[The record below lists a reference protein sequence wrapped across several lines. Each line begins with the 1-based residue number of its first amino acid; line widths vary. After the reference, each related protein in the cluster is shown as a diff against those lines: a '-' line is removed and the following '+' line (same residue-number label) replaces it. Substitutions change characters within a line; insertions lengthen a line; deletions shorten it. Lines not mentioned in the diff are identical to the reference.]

1 MKPKKDFGNLKK
13 NEEFIELGP
22 NESNVRDRGLI
33 VQGLLAY
40 TSKFH
45 YMGYMI
51 WAIYDI
57 YGLYMI
63 YGLYRIFS

>member
-33 VQGLLAY
+33 VQGSLAY
-40 TSKFH
+40 TSTPH
-45 YMGYMI
+45 YLGSI
-51 WAIYDI
+51 EFFVNLEEKSSHD
-57 YGLYMI
+57 
-63 YGLYRIFS
+63 